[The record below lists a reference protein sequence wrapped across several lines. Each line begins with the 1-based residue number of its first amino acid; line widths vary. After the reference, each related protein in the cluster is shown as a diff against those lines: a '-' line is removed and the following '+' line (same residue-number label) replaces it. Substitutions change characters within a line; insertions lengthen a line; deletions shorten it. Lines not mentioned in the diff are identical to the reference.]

1 MTGRLLLLTVI
12 VALCASVVA
21 SPALAYFSTLGG
33 SVTYSITT
41 AERLDPDEGQVW
53 VCKLTGPPDEP
64 RLARGENPIEVAPE
78 AITDDHLND
87 QHHSP
92 VVEEGTDCD
101 EVWPPDEDPDTRSQD
116 ETDAE
121 QTRTD
126 EDDEGNGTDNTDDN
140 QTDGGGNDD
149 GGEDETNDDGED
161 SGGDD
166 ADSEDGGDGA
176 ETAEHDDGD
185 EDA

>member
-1 MTGRLLLLTVI
+1 MTGRRLSLTVI
-12 VALCASVVA
+12 VALVGSVVA

-41 AERLDPDEGQVW
+41 AERFDPDEDRVW

-78 AITDDHLND
+78 ATTDDHLND
-87 QHHSP
+87 QHGSP
-92 VVEEGTDCD
+92 VVDEDTDCD
-101 EVWPPDEDPDTRSQD
+101 EVWPPDEDRDARSQD
-116 ETDAE
+116 EGDTE
-121 QTRTD
+121 QARIDEGD
-126 EDDEGNGTDNTDDN
+126 EDDGTDGTDDI
-140 QTDGGGNDD
+140 QTDGGGDDD

-166 ADSEDGGDGA
+166 ADSEDGGDG
-176 ETAEHDDGD
+176 DGD